1 MSSRQKKRRGR
12 RKKRKA
18 VKLQRKGQ
26 RPWEPV
32 KMKLFTLPEVFPDD
46 LTREKR
52 IDILQDIGRKGKE
65 AFEKKYPSIKKWF
78 AEYDALYILSF
89 CAFYFL
95 SYPEGTDPE
104 AYEGELDFY
113 HHYLEIMQAFALTQN
128 RTISVKP
135 LAEDANKLKS
145 EMKELGDLMVRREF
159 YMPDCATEE
168 EIREHILVWR
178 MRNQTT
184 AVRNWAY
191 PNQIFELTRGLSK
204 NVEGEFRKVHKIDPV
219 ELVDL
224 LVGLVGL
231 VEDRLNSHYR
241 RVRKFMRM
249 RNYKRIIETYN
260 KTYPDMKTIN
270 EKECEE
276 LYERTGRSAKNLKQL
291 LLMHSDLRLP
301 DIYTFNLDE
310 IVNIFGKSEKRD
322 DLRRIFDRWS
332 LEFGDLKK
340 HDIDYFILDN
350 PVLKKPF
357 IKIEE
362 DTYFSAIIGIL
373 SHLTLAL
380 IEGLVDYDDSLRKRY
395 KKEREKYLED
405 IVEKL
410 LNAHFP
416 NGKVFRGS
424 QWKDS
429 KTGSQFENDLTVILD
444 SFALVV
450 ECKASTVTDPAKRG
464 APLRLK
470 RTLKELIVE
479 PAEQAQRFIRHLVKH
494 KGKNCFSTR
503 IRKTNRIDNSNVKYY
518 VPLTVTLEDLGFIS
532 SNMKEAIVAGII
544 DGEIQSLVTSM
555 SVGAL
560 DCVFALLEGEIEKIH
575 YLARRREFEQHVNY
589 LGDEL
594 DLLGFYLDNG
604 FNIGE
609 AEYNE
614 LIISLVGKS
623 KELDPYFIG
632 VAVGKKVKKPSLQ
645 MTKWW
650 KDIIS
655 QVSRKRPDHWT
666 EIGFM
671 LLNST
676 KEDQEKFEQDVS
688 CLKSKVKIGRVEHD
702 YNWVALLSG
711 PEQKRYFIVGFP
723 YKDLVRTERN
733 SAIQGILGSKE
744 REGTRGVVCI
754 GIDVKKK
761 EYPYSVLAAD
771 VETHLLEVR
780 DFGD

>member
-1 MSSRQKKRRGR
+1 MSSRRKKKRGKK
-12 RKKRKA
+12 KKRKA

-26 RPWEPV
+26 RPWETV
-32 KMKLFTLPEVFPDD
+32 KMKLFTLPDIFPDD

-52 IDILQDIGRKGKE
+52 IEILQEIGRKSKE
-65 AFEKKYPSIKKWF
+65 EFEEKYPSIKKWF
-78 AEYDALYILSF
+78 VEYDSLYILSF

-104 AYEGELDFY
+104 AYDGELDFY
-113 HHYLEIMQAFALTQN
+113 HHYLEIMQAFAMTQN
-128 RTISVKP
+128 RTISAKP
-135 LAEDANKLKS
+135 LAVDANKLKS
-145 EMKELGDLMVRREF
+145 EMKELGDLMGRRGF
-159 YMPDCATEE
+159 YMPDCSTEK

-191 PNQIFELTRGLSK
+191 PNQIFELTRDLLK
-204 NVEGEFRKVHKIDPV
+204 NVEDEFRKVHKIDPV

-224 LVGLVGL
+224 LVGILGF
-231 VEDRLNSHYR
+231 VEDRLNLHHQ
-241 RVRKFMRM
+241 RVRKFIRM
-249 RNYKRIIETYN
+249 KNYKKIIEAYN
-260 KTYPDMKTIN
+260 KTYPNMKQIN

-340 HDIDYFILDN
+340 HNIDYFILDN

-357 IKIEE
+357 IKIEK

-373 SHLTLAL
+373 PHLTLAL

-395 KKEREKYLED
+395 NKVREKYVED

-410 LNAHFP
+410 LNDHFP

-424 QWKDS
+424 LWKDS
-429 KTGSQFENDLTVILD
+429 KTGSQFENDLIVILD

-450 ECKASTVTDPAKRG
+450 ECKAGTVTDPAKRG
-464 APLRLK
+464 APLRMR
-470 RTLKELIVE
+470 RTLEELIVE
-479 PAEQAQRFIRHLVKH
+479 PAEQAKRFIKHLVKH
-494 KGKNCFSTR
+494 RGKNCFYTR
-503 IRKTNRIDNSNVKYY
+503 IRRTNRIDNSNVRYY

-532 SNMKEAIVAGII
+532 SNIKEAITA
-544 DGEIQSLVTSM
+544 EIVETDIKSLVPSI

-560 DCVFALLEGEIEKIH
+560 DCVFTLLEGEIEKIH

-632 VAVGKKVKKPSLQ
+632 VAVGKKLKKPSLQ

-655 QVSRKRPDHWT
+655 QVSKKRPDRWT
-666 EIGFM
+666 EIGFI

-676 KEDQEKFEQDVS
+676 KEDQEKFEQDLS
-688 CLKSKVKIGRVEHD
+688 CLKRKVKIGRVKHD
-702 YNWVALLSG
+702 YNWVAFLSG
-711 PEQKRYFIVGFP
+711 PEKKRYLIVGFP
-723 YKDLVRTERN
+723 YKDLSRTERN
-733 SAIQGILGSKE
+733 SAIQEILGSKE
-744 REGTRGVVCI
+744 RKGTRGAVCI
-754 GIDVKKK
+754 GINVKRK
-761 EYPYSVLAAD
+761 EYPYSFLAAD
-771 VETHLLEVR
+771 VETNLLEEGDFR
-780 DFGD
+780 D